1 MPAYV
6 WKGLDRNGKKQSGE
20 IEADNPTI
28 ARQLL
33 VRKGINIKS
42 FKPKPKD
49 IMEYFP
55 ALQGGVKEKDL
66 VIFVRQ
72 FSTMIDAGL
81 PLVQALEILQEQQS
95 NPTFKRIIGQIKRDV
110 EEGSTLS
117 DAIKRHPNT
126 FDGLFVNLVAAGEV
140 GGILD
145 VILNRLASYIEKLA
159 QLKKKVKG
167 AMTYPGIVI
176 SIAVIVVAV
185 ILIYV
190 IPVFAGL
197 FRDAGAKLPSL
208 TVMVMSASDFAQSY
222 FHWILLGLVGAFVGF
237 KKFRKTA
244 RGRDI
249 TDRLLLRSPVFG
261 MLVRKV
267 AVARFTRTLGT
278 MLSSGV
284 PILEGLDI
292 VAATSGNTV
301 IESAIRKARNAIAE
315 GRPVAEPL
323 YETNVFPVMVTQ
335 MIAVGEATGALDT
348 MLSKIADFYDEEVN
362 VAVESLTSLLEPM
375 LIVFLGVTVGFL
387 LIAMYLPIFQIADV
401 VSRGG

>member
-126 FDGLFVNLVAAGEV
+126 FDVLFVNLVAAGEV

-362 VAVESLTSLLEPM
+362 VAVDSLTSLLEPM

>member
-362 VAVESLTSLLEPM
+362 VAVDSLTSLLEPM

>member
-1 MPAYV
+1 
-6 WKGLDRNGKKQSGE
+6 
-20 IEADNPTI
+20 
-28 ARQLL
+28 
-33 VRKGINIKS
+33 
-42 FKPKPKD
+42 
-49 IMEYFP
+49 
-55 ALQGGVKEKDL
+55 
-66 VIFVRQ
+66 
-72 FSTMIDAGL
+72 
-81 PLVQALEILQEQQS
+81 
-95 NPTFKRIIGQIKRDV
+95 
-110 EEGSTLS
+110 
-117 DAIKRHPNT
+117 
-126 FDGLFVNLVAAGEV
+126 
-140 GGILD
+140 
-145 VILNRLASYIEKLA
+145 
-159 QLKKKVKG
+159 
-167 AMTYPGIVI
+167 
-176 SIAVIVVAV
+176 
-185 ILIYV
+185 
-190 IPVFAGL
+190 L

-244 RGRDI
+244 KGRDI

-348 MLSKIADFYDEEVN
+348 MLGKIADFYDEEVN
-362 VAVESLTSLLEPM
+362 VAVDSLTSLLEPM

-387 LIAMYLPIFQIADV
+387 LVAMYLPIFQIADV